1 MTKGKDKVGK
11 VKTTFY
17 IDEDFKEFLDY
28 MKETEGI
35 PITSIL
41 VKATMQKFEK
51 QYKQFKKMKK
61 AEEREAKELNENEQ

>member
-1 MTKGKDKVGK
+1 MTKRKDKVGK

-51 QYKQFKKMKK
+51 EYKQFKKLKK
-61 AEEREAKELNENEQ
+61 AEEREAKELSKQNE